1 MLTVRQLI
9 LLTHNHRRSIM
20 EKARLVAV
28 RFVKITED
36 HDEDGDS
43 VREVLAICHGETIDR
58 HVTMRFYG
66 KGANAHVA
74 VSCDCEYFLY
84 HCEVADQRKGSAEIE
99 YSNGRWP
106 KITNPR
112 GVAHLCKHIVACIS
126 HGAADK
132 RATPKKMTPKK
143 SSKTPSKSPKGKEI
157 VQPPKAGKPAQKEA
171 PKASVTS
178 TPGGPTLGRLGRMGR
193 M

>member
-20 EKARLVAV
+20 DKAKSVAV

-36 HDEDGDS
+36 YDDDGDP
-43 VREVLAICHGETIDR
+43 VREVLAICHGETVDR
-58 HVTMRFYG
+58 RVVMRFYG
-66 KGANAHVA
+66 KGANAHVW

-84 HCEVADQRKGSAEIE
+84 HCEVADQRKGNTDIE

-106 KITNPR
+106 KETNPR
-112 GVAHLCKHIVACIS
+112 GIAHLCKHIVACIS

-132 RATPKKMTPKK
+132 RALPKKAPPKK
-143 SSKTPSKSPKGKEI
+143 VT
-157 VQPPKAGKPAQKEA
+157 KPGPKEA
-171 PKASVTS
+171 PETEKKTAPKTS
-178 TPGGPTLGRLGRMGR
+178 TPSGPSGPGLQRLGRSGR
-193 M
+193 MGGK